1 MSASRPSAARKSW
14 ARPNLGIS
22 DAFGAL
28 FSLAVASLSF
38 LYPYGR
44 DQSAFAYVARE
55 WGLGN
60 VPFKTVFEIKPPSI
74 YLTYLCAFRIFGDH
88 PSAIRLMDYFG
99 AVVPTAIACAYASTP
114 VREGPRPGRIGLA
127 LALVSV
133 VYYLPF
139 DFWST
144 AQCES
149 FCSMFSVLAACAA
162 LRSERSMRAGFFVG
176 LWSTMAVLFKP
187 TVAIVAIGNALVLA
201 LALHSRKASRSDY
214 LKASVAMVVGIVA
227 PVVVLFAYF
236 GAKGAL
242 GPMHEALVV
251 TNRQYLLAGRYVHG
265 AEETSR
271 AVLFGIFGFQA
282 LLILCGNVLVFRGA
296 HVFRTRPREE
306 ALPYLA
312 AGVGLLAS
320 VASVIVQLKF
330 FTYHWVSTVG
340 FVAMTLVVVAG
351 DLDRGRAS
359 RNRGA
364 VLGAVVALALLVTGG
379 RQSMRLFYTAKT
391 AVHLAQTG
399 DDEPLAKSFAIESY
413 YSDAGLS
420 REEILAQHKQTGDID
435 ATTCKAYLDAGFLQ
449 ADKKTPITV
458 TIGTIESKHHTSCYR
473 LYNLWREARAH
484 KYVKGP
490 AQAKLAPDWETLRK
504 SAEVYS
510 KAPAPPSSDGGVDA
524 SPPTEAGPF
533 DAGPFDAGRD

>member
-1 MSASRPSAARKSW
+1 MSAPRPNPARVSW
-14 ARPNLGIS
+14 ARPRLGIA
-22 DAFGAL
+22 DALGAI

-44 DQSAFAYVARE
+44 DQAAFAYVARE

-74 YLTYLCAFRIFGDH
+74 YLTYLCAFRLFGDH
-88 PSAIRLMDYFG
+88 PAAIRLMDYFG

-114 VREGPRPGRIGLA
+114 VREGPRRGRIGLA

-214 LKASVAMVVGIVA
+214 LKSTVAMTVGIVA

-296 HVFRTRPREE
+296 HVLRWRPREE
-306 ALPYLA
+306 ALPYVA
-312 AGVGLLAS
+312 AGMGLLTS

-351 DLDRGRAS
+351 DLDRGQAS
-359 RNRGA
+359 RHRGA
-364 VLGAVVALALLVTGG
+364 VLGAVVALGLLVTGG

-391 AVHLAQTG
+391 AVHLRQTG
-399 DDEPLAKSFAIESY
+399 DDEPLAKSFAIENY
-413 YSDAGLS
+413 YSFYDS
-420 REEILAQHKQTGDID
+420 RETARWVKDHASQGDTLVVRGFEPVIYMESGLRYGGRFFESTWITQKRFSTLTGVNAIEDYAFFKANPPRWVVAFSHLDTGID
-435 ATTCKAYLDAGFLQ
+435 AA
-449 ADKKTPITV
+449 KTY
-458 TIGTIESKHHTSCYR
+458 ESMG
-473 LYNLWREARAH
+473 
-484 KYVKGP
+484 YVRRTNVAVFSILERGP
-490 AQAKLAPDWETLRK
+490 VLKFPEEMPW
-504 SAEVYS
+504 
-510 KAPAPPSSDGGVDA
+510 
-524 SPPTEAGPF
+524 
-533 DAGPFDAGRD
+533 